1 MKLENACLCVEIA
14 EKGAEL
20 TRIFNKKTGAE
31 ILWNGNP
38 EFWNRHSP
46 ILFPNVG
53 KTHGNTVLIKGT
65 QYPTSQHGFARDSQF
80 RCVKS
85 AAEEA
90 QFLFCSNEETRE
102 VYPYDFELY
111 ITYRLD
117 GKNIF
122 VDWKV
127 KNPSEE
133 TIYFT
138 IGAHPAFMF
147 EGAKE
152 TKDDYLLWFPK
163 METLECCGLNL
174 ECGTGLPE
182 ESYSLEL
189 EDGYLQLSEKL
200 FEVDTLI
207 CDDYQ
212 LKEVWLCK
220 KDGRKPYVGVKSEGF
235 YSYGIWS
242 PKNAP
247 FVCLEPWAGRCDD
260 TGFDKDISEKKGI
273 NAVQPGEV
281 FEKGYQIFLYNSENE
296 RMYRPTE
303 IFQTLT
309 QNQLVLL
316 NKHLIQKITAPKTSF
331 YTDAWEV
338 LMLGK
343 NVYFY
348 KSFHT
353 GSHYACCFIPADN
366 IIQPLK
372 NIIKEK
378 DGFISLTSQNGTVL
392 TNKELLKQHH
402 IEFSRKSNSDS
413 YETYNKGNNLI
424 ISGALIMG
432 AFYPQIIL
440 SKFRAYEKIIL
451 LQFILALAV
460 LLVAVILFTSIFY
473 MKKHVLTPIKLF
485 LENLAHLDDSAETI
499 NLKDTNLLE
508 LEQANSQFKNLMR
521 QIKKLKIDIYEKE
534 LEKQKT
540 MMNYLQLQIR
550 PHFFL
555 NCLNTIYSMA
565 QTQLYEEIM
574 KMSMITSNYFRYIFQ
589 NTQDLVPVKN
599 ELEHIKNYMEI
610 QKMRYGDTFS
620 YEIHAEEGTENI
632 RIPPILIQT
641 FIENAIKHSNTF
653 DEPIIIRT
661 DIAWM
666 TAGGNSHENIQ
677 IQVMDTG
684 CGFSED
690 ILQSLNSA
698 IPLEPQNG
706 HRIGI
711 TNAIQRLNLLYGQGE
726 AVITFSNLPSG
737 GACVTILLPAV

>member
-1 MKLENACLCVEIA
+1 MYSRHRVAGYSIDHVIKFLFFLLVPVVILDIMISCFVIFSMRSQSIQSLQDTTSLYASQIDTAHISINRYLIRLLTENDDADTLLETQDKLEFISSA
-14 EKGAEL
+14 E
-20 TRIFNKKTGAE
+20 RVHNNIDIF
-31 ILWNGNP
+31 
-38 EFWNRHSP
+38 
-46 ILFPNVG
+46 
-53 KTHGNTVLIKGT
+53 
-65 QYPTSQHGFARDSQF
+65 
-80 RCVKS
+80 
-85 AAEEA
+85 
-90 QFLFCSNEETRE
+90 
-102 VYPYDFELY
+102 
-111 ITYRLD
+111 
-117 GKNIF
+117 
-122 VDWKV
+122 
-127 KNPSEE
+127 
-133 TIYFT
+133 
-138 IGAHPAFMF
+138 
-147 EGAKE
+147 
-152 TKDDYLLWFPK
+152 
-163 METLECCGLNL
+163 LE
-174 ECGTGLPE
+174 
-182 ESYSLEL
+182 S
-189 EDGYLQLSEKL
+189 
-200 FEVDTLI
+200 
-207 CDDYQ
+207 
-212 LKEVWLCK
+212 
-220 KDGRKPYVGVKSEGF
+220 
-235 YSYGIWS
+235 
-242 PKNAP
+242 
-247 FVCLEPWAGRCDD
+247 
-260 TGFDKDISEKKGI
+260 
-273 NAVQPGEV
+273 

-338 LMLGK
+338 LMFGK

-402 IEFSRKSNSDS
+402 IEFPRKSNSDS

-499 NLKDTNLLE
+499 SLKDTNLLE

-574 KMSMITSNYFRYIFQ
+574 KMSMITSNYFR
-589 NTQDLVPVKN
+589 
-599 ELEHIKNYMEI
+599 
-610 QKMRYGDTFS
+610 
-620 YEIHAEEGTENI
+620 
-632 RIPPILIQT
+632 
-641 FIENAIKHSNTF
+641 
-653 DEPIIIRT
+653 
-661 DIAWM
+661 
-666 TAGGNSHENIQ
+666 
-677 IQVMDTG
+677 
-684 CGFSED
+684 
-690 ILQSLNSA
+690 
-698 IPLEPQNG
+698 
-706 HRIGI
+706 
-711 TNAIQRLNLLYGQGE
+711 
-726 AVITFSNLPSG
+726 
-737 GACVTILLPAV
+737 

>member
-1 MKLENACLCVEIA
+1 MYSRHRVAGYSIDHVIKFLFFLLVPVVILDIMISCFVIFSMRSQSIQSLQDTTSLYASQIDTAHISINRYLIRLLTENDDADTLLETQDKLEFISSA
-14 EKGAEL
+14 E
-20 TRIFNKKTGAE
+20 RVHNNIDIF
-31 ILWNGNP
+31 
-38 EFWNRHSP
+38 
-46 ILFPNVG
+46 
-53 KTHGNTVLIKGT
+53 
-65 QYPTSQHGFARDSQF
+65 
-80 RCVKS
+80 
-85 AAEEA
+85 
-90 QFLFCSNEETRE
+90 
-102 VYPYDFELY
+102 
-111 ITYRLD
+111 
-117 GKNIF
+117 
-122 VDWKV
+122 
-127 KNPSEE
+127 
-133 TIYFT
+133 
-138 IGAHPAFMF
+138 
-147 EGAKE
+147 
-152 TKDDYLLWFPK
+152 
-163 METLECCGLNL
+163 LE
-174 ECGTGLPE
+174 
-182 ESYSLEL
+182 S
-189 EDGYLQLSEKL
+189 
-200 FEVDTLI
+200 
-207 CDDYQ
+207 
-212 LKEVWLCK
+212 
-220 KDGRKPYVGVKSEGF
+220 
-235 YSYGIWS
+235 
-242 PKNAP
+242 
-247 FVCLEPWAGRCDD
+247 
-260 TGFDKDISEKKGI
+260 
-273 NAVQPGEV
+273 

-451 LQFILALAV
+451 LQFILVLAV

-508 LEQANSQFKNLMR
+508 LEQANSQ
-521 QIKKLKIDIYEKE
+521 Y
-534 LEKQKT
+534 
-540 MMNYLQLQIR
+540 
-550 PHFFL
+550 
-555 NCLNTIYSMA
+555 
-565 QTQLYEEIM
+565 
-574 KMSMITSNYFRYIFQ
+574 
-589 NTQDLVPVKN
+589 LVPVKN

-653 DEPIIIRT
+653 DDPIIIRT

-737 GACVTILLPAV
+737 GACVTILLPAI

>member
-1 MKLENACLCVEIA
+1 MYSRHRVAGYSIDHVIKFLFFLLVPVVILDIMISCFVIFSMRSQSIQSLQDTTSLYASQIDTAHISINRYLIRLLTENDDADTLLETQDKLEFISSA
-14 EKGAEL
+14 E
-20 TRIFNKKTGAE
+20 RVHNNIDIF
-31 ILWNGNP
+31 
-38 EFWNRHSP
+38 
-46 ILFPNVG
+46 
-53 KTHGNTVLIKGT
+53 
-65 QYPTSQHGFARDSQF
+65 
-80 RCVKS
+80 
-85 AAEEA
+85 
-90 QFLFCSNEETRE
+90 
-102 VYPYDFELY
+102 
-111 ITYRLD
+111 
-117 GKNIF
+117 
-122 VDWKV
+122 
-127 KNPSEE
+127 
-133 TIYFT
+133 
-138 IGAHPAFMF
+138 
-147 EGAKE
+147 
-152 TKDDYLLWFPK
+152 
-163 METLECCGLNL
+163 LE
-174 ECGTGLPE
+174 
-182 ESYSLEL
+182 S
-189 EDGYLQLSEKL
+189 
-200 FEVDTLI
+200 
-207 CDDYQ
+207 
-212 LKEVWLCK
+212 
-220 KDGRKPYVGVKSEGF
+220 
-235 YSYGIWS
+235 
-242 PKNAP
+242 
-247 FVCLEPWAGRCDD
+247 
-260 TGFDKDISEKKGI
+260 
-273 NAVQPGEV
+273 

-316 NKHLIQKITAPKTSF
+316 NKHLIQKITAPKTSI